1 MQADV
6 DAADFA
12 EGFFVGLDRGDL
24 RTRMH
29 VQKFEAVEHGC
40 LFQALGGCEKLCR
53 GEAELRACA
62 GRARPFSGAPRGEF
76 GPQPKVRSDAE
87 FARGLDDA
95 LQFAVTVD
103 DDDRPAAQALGQ
115 QGGLDVGAIL
125 VSVAD
130 QQGIRRV
137 E

>member
-1 MQADV
+1 M
-6 DAADFA
+6 AARSSA
-12 EGFFVGLDRGDL
+12 GERPN
-24 RTRMH
+24 
-29 VQKFEAVEHGC
+29 FEPAPVEPAH
-40 LFQALGGCEKLCR
+40 FPA
-53 GEAELRACA
+53 
-62 GRARPFSGAPRGEF
+62 PPRGEF

-95 LQFAVTVD
+95 LEFAVTVD